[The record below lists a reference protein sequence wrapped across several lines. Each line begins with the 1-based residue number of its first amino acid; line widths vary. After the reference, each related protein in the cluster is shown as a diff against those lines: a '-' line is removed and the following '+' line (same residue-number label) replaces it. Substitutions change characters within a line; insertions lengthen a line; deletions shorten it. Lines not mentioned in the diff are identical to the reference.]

1 MATVINRAN
10 ICSIDGKYIIRRRR
24 PFEKWY
30 IFFLLLRDP
39 LKWTAYLFG
48 GSSSMATQRQ
58 VHFMCFFF
66 FYLLDFQ
73 LNVAITNC
81 SENGLSNFLMFC
93 LNILNGDLFIDCV
106 FSSNTFDLAML
117 LILTEMKGCLHLLIM
132 FNIYVQ
138 CAWQSV
144 RLKFFIHS
152 KCEFQHLLNWKLLLV
167 VSHRKQ

>member
-1 MATVINRAN
+1 MENTSYDDADHSRNDTYFFFFFVIHLNEPHT
-10 ICSIDGKYIIRRRR
+10 CSVVLHQWQHSVKYI
-24 PFEKWY
+24 
-30 IFFLLLRDP
+30 LC
-39 LKWTAYLFG
+39 
-48 GSSSMATQRQ
+48 
-58 VHFMCFFF
+58 VFFF

-73 LNVAITNC
+73 LNVAITSC

-152 KCEFQHLLNWKLLLV
+152 ECEFQHLLNWKLLLV

>member
-106 FSSNTFDLAML
+106 FSLNMNSISQCFWFWLRWKDVY
-117 LILTEMKGCLHLLIM
+117 ICLSCSIFM
-132 FNIYVQ
+132 FN
-138 CAWQSV
+138 V
-144 RLKFFIHS
+144 RGSLSDWSFSFIQNVNFS
-152 KCEFQHLLNWKLLLV
+152 ICSTENCY
-167 VSHRKQ
+167 